1 MCAVL
6 SFDEALTNL
15 KWYVYVILFFCF
27 QNLFAIDSEGRV
39 TVNAPLD
46 RNIVNFMTYRLYVQ
60 DTRVSPPQEGYG
72 KHISGKVRCYEYI
85 FGQDT
90 TLCVRPVISCCESFQ
105 KLISMQP
112 LCMQM
117 HTWTCLHACTHT
129 CLNTHMHVHAH
140 TYIHVCTHA
149 YMCAHA
155 CAHTCTHT
163 YIFMQRQGH

>member
-1 MCAVL
+1 MCTVL
-6 SFDEALTNL
+6 SFDEALTNR
-15 KWYVYVILFFCF
+15 KWCVYVIVFFCF

-46 RNIVNFMTYRLYVQ
+46 RNIVNFMTYRLFVQ

-85 FGQDT
+85 FVQDT
-90 TLCVRPVISCCESFQ
+90 TLCVRPVISWCESFH

-129 CLNTHMHVHAH
+129 CMSSFPAVAFETVLMLV
-140 TYIHVCTHA
+140 
-149 YMCAHA
+149 
-155 CAHTCTHT
+155 
-163 YIFMQRQGH
+163 